1 MTRPI
6 STYWLYFAFAYVG
19 MLILFAIISMFISSA
34 GSSGSVIAPFIAA
47 MVIGQFFVKKENRAP
62 NEAERNSLTL
72 GSFVIFLAI
81 NAALLG
87 LIVVGGGVGELSG
100 IGGFTMILGVMLALI
115 SVLVFFMM
123 RWAYGGLTRK
133 YAVKILGDQNSTFD

>member
-6 STYWLYFAFAYVG
+6 STYWLYFSFAYVG

-47 MVIGQFFVKKENRAP
+47 MIIGQFFVKKENRAP
-62 NEAERNSLTL
+62 SDAERNSLTTV
-72 GSFVIFLAI
+72 SFLIFLAI

-87 LIVVGGGVGELSG
+87 LVFLSGGLGELSG
-100 IGGFTMILGVMLALI
+100 SGGFVIILGVMLALI
-115 SVLVFFMM
+115 SVLVFFMI

-133 YAVKILGDQNSTFD
+133 YATKLLGDQNSTFD

>member
-19 MLILFAIISMFISSA
+19 MLILFAIVSMFISSA

-47 MVIGQFFVKKENRAP
+47 MIIGQFFVKKENRTP
-62 NEAERNSLTL
+62 NDSERNSLTM
-72 GSFVIFLAI
+72 GSFLIFLAI

-87 LIVVGGGVGELSG
+87 LAFYGGALGEISG
-100 IGGFTMILGVMLALI
+100 IGGFAMILGLMLALI

-133 YAVKILGDQNSTFD
+133 YAAKLLGDQNSTFD